1 MAKNKSQ
8 ITQDNVTEWL
18 ASTGFIFPRTIVE
31 LARFRKLYS
40 DVQTDLAGSEIDPDI
55 ILGYKQKGTIVSLE
69 PKTKESHEGKLRMA
83 ARKGGGGISK
93 NIIDKIKKNQENRK
107 QDDPGSSQE
116 TSE

>member
-8 ITQDNVTEWL
+8 ITPDNFTEWL

-31 LARFRKLYS
+31 LARFRKLYG
-40 DVQTDLAGSEIDPDI
+40 DVQIELAGFEIDPDI
-55 ILGYKQKGTIVSLE
+55 ILGYKQKTLVVSLKPKSEEIQE
-69 PKTKESHEGKLRMA
+69 PKLRMA
-83 ARKGGGGISK
+83 ARKGGGTISK

-116 TSE
+116 TPE